1 MIKKI
6 LIFGFGSIGQKHKK
20 ALKKINNN
28 FIFFEYDSKK
38 NLKKMR

>member
-20 ALKKINNN
+20 ALKKIKIIL
-28 FIFFEYDSKK
+28 FFFEYDSKK